1 MCVLGTFNVV
11 EDILEALAVL
21 SVCGTS
27 VPAKVA
33 AEALERNGL
42 TSTWEKWML
51 DGAPNGVLLDD
62 DILLLQPKTA
72 ELARRAA
79 SGFDKDWHDYCLWS
93 IVEAVDS
100 VRDDLQGSEQL
111 GALLVG
117 VRAARRLCES
127 GFAHAIAPYMGWSL
141 AATAGLLQEGQYES
155 ARAIVA
161 GGAERVKSFPF
172 ETTYEQARLDWEV
185 AQLDTEEALY
195 KLGSGNLAEAS
206 LIVALEAGCDAAAR
220 IEEYSDNDE
229 EPVIAWCCMVEAFRA
244 ADDNDRAT
252 ESLLKAQEVL
262 HERWSELGEM
272 AVAALTAV

>member
-1 MCVLGTFNVV
+1 MLGTFNVV

-33 AEALERNGL
+33 AGALERTGL
-42 TSTWEKWML
+42 TSTWEQWTL
-51 DGAPNGVLLDD
+51 HGAPQGVLLDD

-72 ELARRAA
+72 ELARKTA
-79 SGFDKDWHDYCLWS
+79 SSFDNAWHEYCLWS

-100 VRDDLQGSEQL
+100 VRDELSGSEQL

-117 VRAARRLCES
+117 VRAARRLCETGS
-127 GFAHAIAPYMGWSL
+127 EHAIAPYMGWSL

-172 ETTYEQARLDWEV
+172 DTTYEQARLDWEV

-195 KLGSGNLAEAS
+195 KLGSDNFAEAS
-206 LIVALEAGCDAAAR
+206 LIVALEAGCDAATR
-220 IEEYSDNDE
+220 IELYADNSE
-229 EPVIAWCCMVEAFRA
+229 EPVIAWCCMAEAFRA
-244 ADDNDRAT
+244 ADDNSRAD
-252 ESLLKAQEVL
+252 EALLKAQAVL
-262 HERWSELGEM
+262 KVRWSELGE
-272 AVAALTAV
+272 AAIAALVSN